1 MKKVAIM
8 QPYFLPYI
16 GYFQLIAAVDV
27 FVIYD
32 NIQFSKKGWIHRNRM
47 LSNGKDEYFSL
58 TLKKDSDFLDVKDRL
73 LSDTWSEERE
83 KILRK
88 IKESYRKAPHF
99 ERLFPMVQDIFYFEE
114 KNLFSFILNSLNTI
128 LVYLQID
135 TPVIVSSNLAADH
148 TLKSQSRVIDICL
161 NQGADHYIN
170 PIGGWDLYKNDDFA
184 KVGIELSFIKSR
196 AFEYPQF
203 GMSFVSWL
211 SILDIL
217 MFNDLEKI
225 KTQLFEFDLL
235 KNASS

>member
-27 FVIYD
+27 FVVYD

-58 TLKKDSDFLDVKDRL
+58 PLKKDSDFLDIDKRI
-73 LSDTWSEERE
+73 LSETWPEEKE

-88 IKESYRKAPHF
+88 IKENYRKAPHYQVVF
-99 ERLFPMVQDIFYFEE
+99 DLIQKIFYFED
-114 KNLFSFILNSLNTI
+114 KNLFAFLLNSLDATLAFLEIKTTI
-128 LVYLQID
+128 V
-135 TPVIVSSNLAADH
+135 VSSSLATDH

-161 NQGADHYIN
+161 NQEADHYIN

-184 KVGIELSFIKSR
+184 KVGLELSFIKSR

-211 SILDIL
+211 SILDVL
-217 MFNDLEKI
+217 MFNDLENI